1 MLLVAIG
8 NAALLKAS
16 ADSTIVCNGAES
28 QRLQAGVAK
37 QAKDGARRG
46 AHLRAGAVR
55 RAPGPLAPRSTL
67 AAQLLSA
74 MLSHSLQQQVVD
86 GGEVIVA
93 AALQRLMRT
102 EQSHD
107 FAFFTVPS
115 LLHSVPNQWFSLPP
129 AEYGS
134 VQVKI

>member
-1 MLLVAIG
+1 
-8 NAALLKAS
+8 
-16 ADSTIVCNGAES
+16 
-28 QRLQAGVAK
+28 
-37 QAKDGARRG
+37 
-46 AHLRAGAVR
+46 
-55 RAPGPLAPRSTL
+55 
-67 AAQLLSA
+67 

-115 LLHSVPNQWFSLPP
+115 LLHSVPISGFYYRVWNMVQFKWKSSLT
-129 AEYGS
+129 ERQTS
-134 VQVKI
+134 VQAPQLSFGGRSPVCS